1 MSCCIGIDIG
11 GTNTV
16 IGLIGPDGRIARR
29 AKIATQAADGP
40 DRILDRI
47 AAQVNELL
55 NESGMSKSSVAAIG
69 MGVPGFIDHEQGI
82 AVSSVNLYWKNVP
95 VAEGIRQ
102 RLGIPAYINNDVR
115 MYVYGEAAQGA
126 GKGFRHVLGV
136 TVGTGLAA
144 GVVSEGKLYHGGGNM
159 AGELGHIPLEGI
171 PYTCNCGLTGCLET
185 VASATGIVRQAMD
198 RIREGR
204 PTVLRQWFSEETM
217 SRMQAKD
224 ISRAYDLGDEVAV
237 EVMNTTG
244 TYLGLGLAYAVT
256 LFSPDVVIIG
266 GGVAAAGE
274 RLLAPVRE
282 AMKSRLIRNYWDRI
296 RVVTAELGD
305 DAGVIGS
312 GLYAKEREAFR
323 RIQ

>member
-82 AVSSVNLYWKNVP
+82 AVSSVNLHWKNVP